1 MATLSGT
8 RLKDTYT
15 GLLKTSDSSSLTGT
29 LKVVQDGAG
38 NNSALSL
45 STTTVKCDSL
55 QLNSVTSGS
64 TSTNVLVWDS
74 STKDVEY
81 RTLPVFESITTTVA
95 GTTSPTITIE
105 DAAGTS
111 KTITFNGQDGIGL
124 SRSGDTINIFRSTS
138 TINEISSGV
147 ALAGASSDSGSDY
160 FVDASA
166 GTFDIVLPSCGAGLR
181 YTFYIDANAATGF
194 RIVTKSSADVFKG
207 RIVLV
212 STTGDQTEV
221 AIPDSDDYQ
230 MTFKESGDAGTGGS
244 DGDRIEVIALNDS
257 QWLVTGTVYTTE
269 ANPTGTTLFGG
280 GSGP

>member
-64 TSTNVLVWDS
+64 TSTKVLVWDS

-111 KTITFNGQDGIGL
+111 KTVTFNGQDGIGL
-124 SRSGDTINIFRSTS
+124 SRSGDTINIFRSTA
-138 TINEISSGV
+138 TINEINSAT

-160 FVDASA
+160 FVDASG
-166 GTFDIVLPSCGAGLR
+166 GTFDITLPSCGAGLR
-181 YTFYIDANAATGF
+181 YTFYITDNASTGF
-194 RIVTKSSADVFKG
+194 RIVTKTDADVFKG
-207 RIVLV
+207 RVVLV
-212 STTGDQTEV
+212 STTGDQSEV
-221 AIPDSDDYQ
+221 AIPADDDHE
-230 MTFKESGDAGTGGS
+230 MTFKESGDAGSGGS
-244 DGDRIEVIALNDS
+244 DGDKIEVIALNS
-257 QWLVTGTVYTTE
+257 TQWLVTGTVYTTHG
-269 ANPTGTTLFGG
+269 NPTGTAIFGG
-280 GSGP
+280 GTGA

>member
-15 GLLKTSDSSSLTGT
+15 GLLKTSDASSLTGT
-29 LKVVQDGAG
+29 LKVIQDGAG

-64 TSTNVLVWDS
+64 TSTKVLVWDS

-111 KTITFNGQDGIGL
+111 KTVTFNGQDGIGL
-124 SRSGDTINIFRSTS
+124 SRSGDTINIFRSTA
-138 TINEISSGV
+138 TINEINSAT

-166 GTFDIVLPSCGAGLR
+166 GTFDITLPSCGAGLR
-181 YTFYIDANAATGF
+181 YTFYVTDNASTGF
-194 RIVTKSSADVFKG
+194 RIVTKSSADVFTG
-207 RIVLV
+207 RLILM
-212 STTGDQTEV
+212 STTGDQTEIAV
-221 AIPDSDDYQ
+221 PGGGDYQ
-230 MTFKESGDAGTGGS
+230 MTLKESGDAGTGGGP
-244 DGDRIEVIALNDS
+244 GDKIEVIALDGTN
-257 QWLVTGTVYTTE
+257 WLVTGTIHTTH
-269 ANPTGTTLFGG
+269 ANPTGSSVFDGG
-280 GSGP
+280 GAP